1 MCFFYAIITNM
12 DNDFSLITAWF
23 GDTNEW
29 DSNIYSQK
37 HKNLYKILDAL
48 EISLLFR
55 FLFQHGN
62 DYHLSESAKN
72 FVLYIDEIF
81 PSPIGKALRL
91 NDLSKILKNKEKLFE
106 ILEKFDLVIEPYPK
120 NYSIWF
126 HNTNYYYYKLKEDIS
141 SYVVEINDSN
151 FTDSFFRNREEYY
164 FLSNTQ
170 LHDLFQDM
178 TINKDAFE
186 KEGQR
191 FIHELGEIAYKRLN
205 ENSDHADELYKNENF
220 NNLDKICDVIQILYT
235 KDLSKDSEYQKILS
249 EISTIEKKSPKKI
262 NDLDTMDA
270 LKTKLHKI
278 ENSNSWEFDP
288 ETERIIN
295 KYIKKGKIERV
306 PFTSEEGFICMY
318 GIDSYKTL
326 KEEVLRNSSY
336 KYIK

>member
-29 DSNIYSQK
+29 DSNKYSQK
-37 HKNLYKILDAL
+37 HKKLYEILDAL

-91 NDLSKILKNKEKLFE
+91 NDLPKIIENKEKLFE
-106 ILEKFDLVIEPYPK
+106 ILEKFDLVIESYPK

-126 HNTNYYYYKLKEDIS
+126 HNTKYYYYKLKEDIS
-141 SYVVEINDSN
+141 SYIEEINDSN
-151 FTDSFFRNREEYY
+151 FIDSFFGSQEEYY

-205 ENSDHADELYKNENF
+205 ENSDHADELYKNESF
-220 NNLDKICDVIQILYT
+220 KDLDKISDIIQILYT
-235 KDLSKDSEYQKILS
+235 KDLSEDSKYQKILS
-249 EISTIEKKSPKKI
+249 EISTIKPKKI
-262 NDLDTMDA
+262 KD
-270 LKTKLHKI
+270 LKTLDVLKTNVYKI
-278 ENSNSWEFDP
+278 ENSNSREFDSK
-288 ETERIIN
+288 TERIIN
-295 KYIKKGKIERV
+295 KYIREGKIERV